1 LVEVV
6 IVLGIML
13 LILSMGLPSMV
24 RVLEKAPLR
33 QAVSDVEEGLH
44 DARAQAILQGRV
56 TEFVITADGEVVVRW
71 VERPAEENL
80 EVPGEGGWGD
90 PVAEE
95 GGLELAK
102 RGIFRASLGADV
114 GIMLLRING
123 GLDLVSA
130 TDAEEGR
137 VRFYP
142 NGTSDDM
149 ELDLQDATG
158 GRKIVL
164 DPITGFAEVEVLR

>member
-1 LVEVV
+1 
-6 IVLGIML
+6 ML
-13 LILSMGLPSMV
+13 LILSMGVPSMV

-56 TEFVITADGEVVVRW
+56 TEFVITAQGEVLVRW
-71 VERPAEENL
+71 VEGRREERAEAGFVEWGRGDPA
-80 EVPGEGGWGD
+80 VQPGEQGE
-90 PVAEE
+90 VAE
-95 GGLELAK
+95 A
-102 RGIFRASLGADV
+102 IFRARLGADV

-123 GLDLVSA
+123 GPDLVSN
-130 TDAEEGR
+130 TDEGEGR

-142 NGTSDDM
+142 NGTSDDL

-158 GRKIVL
+158 GRRIVL

>member
-1 LVEVV
+1 V
-6 IVLGIML
+6 IVMGIML

-56 TEFVITADGEVVVRW
+56 TEFVITAEGDVLVRW
-71 VERPAEENL
+71 LGDQREGQAESSSA
-80 EVPGEGGWGD
+80 EGGWID
-90 PVAEE
+90 PLEE
-95 GGLELAK
+95 GNEADLGGG
-102 RGIFRASLGADV
+102 GIFRARLGEDV

-123 GLDLVSA
+123 GPDLVSA
-130 TDAEEGR
+130 TDAGEGR

-142 NGTSDDM
+142 NGTSDDL